1 MAHYSEIIAPAISFV
16 GLFGWLSSI
25 SSHTKLSLAMSRCES
40 DTKYRIVTKPV
51 FDRYSTVWL
60 ALDTRLERYVAVK
73 AAPQSRNQTRFCIVP
88 FVCHRLAASRAQSG
102 PLSPGRIRSV
112 MAVMRLLQED
122 LFQLLDLVLF
132 SFRLRSHKNS
142 PA

>member
-1 MAHYSEIIAPAISFV
+1 
-16 GLFGWLSSI
+16 
-25 SSHTKLSLAMSRCES
+25 MSRCES
-40 DTKYRIVTKPV
+40 DTKYGWINGAEPLENYAHGGDHYIMIGHTLYNRYRIVSKPV
-51 FDRYSTVWL
+51 FDRYSTVLL

-73 AAPQSRNQTRFCIVP
+73 AAPQSRNQTRFCIIP
-88 FVCHRLAASRAQSG
+88 LVCHRLAASGAQST

-112 MAVMRLLQED
+112 MAVMRPLQED